1 METEK
6 IIKKIKKVEEDIVEL
21 RHRIHQYP
29 EIGYEEF
36 TTAKLIAETLK
47 KIDLEVEDN
56 IYATGVT
63 GLIKGKKSEKTILL
77 RADMDALAIQEK
89 TDLPYTSKKDG
100 IMHACGHDVHSAM
113 VLGAAVVLKELEDE
127 LAGNVKFVFQPAEEQ
142 EGGALGM
149 IENGVMENPKVDAAL
164 GLHVWGT
171 AQKGTVEIKYDS
183 MMASPD
189 RFLIKIIGEGGH
201 AASPH
206 QCIDPIIIA
215 TEVIQE
221 FQNIIS
227 RKIEPTEPAV
237 LSVCHI
243 EGGNTHNV
251 IPDEVIIEG
260 TVRTLTE
267 DTRYKIPAIMEKML
281 KKITGIYGAD
291 YELDYDYSF
300 PPLIN
305 DKEMTDLVR
314 KSAVKVLG
322 EDKVIE
328 ITKPNLGG
336 EDFSYFAKE
345 VPASYFYLGIAP
357 SKEEI
362 IKHHNPHFYV
372 DDDVIADGIAI
383 LVQAVFDYFNN

>member
-1 METEK
+1 METKK
-6 IIKKIKKVEEDIVEL
+6 IQKEIKKIEEDIIKL
-21 RHRIHQYP
+21 RHRLHQYP
-29 EIGYEEF
+29 EIGYEEYN
-36 TTAKLIAETLK
+36 TAQLIAKTLK
-47 KIDLEVEDN
+47 KLDLEVNDD

-63 GLIKGKKSEKTILL
+63 GLLKGKENNKTVLL

-89 TDLPYTSKKDG
+89 TDLPYASQKDG
-100 IMHACGHDVHSAM
+100 VMHACGHDVHSAI
-113 VLGAAVVLKELEDE
+113 VLGAAVVLKELEE
-127 LAGNVKFVFQPAEEQ
+127 QLPGNVKFVFQPAEEQ

-149 IENGVMENPKVDAAL
+149 IENGVMENPAVDAAL
-164 GLHVWGT
+164 GLHVWGS
-171 AQKGTVEIKYDS
+171 AKKGTVEIKYDS

-189 RFLIKIIGEGGH
+189 RFFIKIIGEGGH
-201 AASPH
+201 AANPH
-206 QCIDPIIIA
+206 QCVDPIIIA
-215 TEVIQE
+215 TEVVQE

-227 RKIEPTEPAV
+227 RKVEPTEPAV

-267 DTRYKIPAIMEKML
+267 DVRDSIPSLMEKML
-281 KKITGIYGAD
+281 TKITEIYGAE

-305 DKEMTDLVR
+305 NKEMTDLIR
-314 KSAVKVLG
+314 NSASKVMG

-328 ITKPNLGG
+328 IKKPNLGG

-345 VPASYFYLGIAP
+345 VPSSYFYLGIAP
-357 SKEEI
+357 SKENV

-383 LVQAVFDYFNN
+383 LVQAVFDYFDN